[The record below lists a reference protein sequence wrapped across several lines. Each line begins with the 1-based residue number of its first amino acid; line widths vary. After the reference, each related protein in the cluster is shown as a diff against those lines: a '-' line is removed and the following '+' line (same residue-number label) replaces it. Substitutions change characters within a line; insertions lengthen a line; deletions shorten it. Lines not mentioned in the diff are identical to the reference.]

1 VLTLPVMDGPSPVAE
16 RPVFAPPQAEIHAE
30 PPGDRPEGVLVWRM
44 EHDVLGR
51 ETRAVTET
59 SGWTEAEDGAPRTY
73 ERYAGV
79 TAVSTTDPGVARAE
93 GSAELVIEWPEA
105 TASATTT
112 CTITSD
118 RDAYHLEIHLS
129 VAEDGQERWS
139 RDWTRTFPRDHQ

>member
-1 VLTLPVMDGPSPVAE
+1 
-16 RPVFAPPQAEIHAE
+16 
-30 PPGDRPEGVLVWRM
+30 
-44 EHDVLGR
+44 VLGR

-59 SGWTEAEDGAPRTY
+59 SGWTEADGDAPRMY

-93 GSAELVIEWPEA
+93 GSSELVIEWPEA

-112 CTITSD
+112 STITSD
-118 RDAYHLEIHLS
+118 RDAYRLEIHLS